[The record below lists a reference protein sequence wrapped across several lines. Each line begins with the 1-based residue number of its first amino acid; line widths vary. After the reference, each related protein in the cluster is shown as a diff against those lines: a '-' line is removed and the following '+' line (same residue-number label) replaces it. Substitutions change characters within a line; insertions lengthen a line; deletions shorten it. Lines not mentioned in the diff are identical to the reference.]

1 MTTALIGCFSYKD
14 QVTDYIQEDG
24 EYIITNDSRTIIL
37 AALGCIK
44 IRDCYEPMI
53 HPHGEYGE
61 DISYFMPN
69 IESLRQLANITKCT
83 VHQA

>member
-14 QVTDYIQEDG
+14 QVTDHIQESG
-24 EYIITNDSRTIIL
+24 EYILTNDSQTITL

-44 IRDCYEPMI
+44 MRDCDEAMI

-69 IESLRQLANITKCT
+69 LESLRRLAGITGCT
-83 VHQA
+83 VQEI